1 MHTKSMV
8 LAVAFA
14 AAGAITVGAQQQ
26 PADPGRTPGVQAGA
40 DPKRAEFLMANC
52 KMPAAAAAGRGGGG
66 RAGGGAA
73 PAAAEYTVAAI
84 PNVIRAGQRW
94 RQFWTDTGNNAD

>member
-8 LAVAFA
+8 LAAAFA

-40 DPKRAEFLMANC
+40 DPKRAEFLMDHGFIDRIVPR
-52 KMPAAAAAGRGGGG
+52 KELRSEIS
-66 RAGGGAA
+66 RLID
-73 PAAAEYTVAAI
+73 YTMA
-84 PNVIRAGQRW
+84 
-94 RQFWTDTGNNAD
+94 